1 MRLIQGL
8 VLVVAVVIIA
18 LRMWEIARSEEGMW
32 TRYPHS
38 GFCPD
43 SRNYEL
49 RAFTPNYELENS
61 APTARGKRNER

>member
-8 VLVVAVVIIA
+8 VIVAAVVIIV

-38 GFCPD
+38 GFRPE

-49 RAFTPNYELENS
+49 RVTNYELENS
-61 APTARGKRNER
+61 APTARGEGKNER